1 VFGLKF
7 VIIPADWEVAVLPTQ
22 KRHSMLKRR
31 AIKLHEEHGE
41 KARILWLCVVQKT
54 ERLSGQGNA
63 LDILLF

>member
-1 VFGLKF
+1 VSGLKF

-22 KRHSMLKRR
+22 TRHSMRKRL

-41 KARILWLCVVQKT
+41 KAHILWLCVVQKT

-63 LDILLF
+63 LDIL